1 MKELN
6 NRHKMKNFFKVMSA
20 MIAAGSLMACGGGG
34 EAQSCCSSSNCDCA
48 KGDKKACVDPAAC
61 ACGQAEYVNEAV
73 IENIMSRRS
82 IRRYANKQVPAE
94 LLDTILV
101 CGINAPNARNQ
112 QSYEIK
118 VVTDSACVAFLADNL
133 NGLYKAPVYVFI
145 ANDVN
150 AGMSLIDVGLLS
162 ENIGLAAWAYGIGSI
177 NLGMPVRAMKE
188 KPELLAKLQFSEGYD
203 LCLVL
208 ALGYP
213 DETPDAKP
221 RVKEKIQYVNLL
233 SDED

>member
-1 MKELN
+1 MKTFA
-6 NRHKMKNFFKVMSA
+6 KFMSA
-20 MIAAGSLMACGGGG
+20 LIAASGLVACGGA
-34 EAQSCCSSSNCDCA
+34 AQADKCCASADCGCTDCSA
-48 KGDKKACVDPAAC
+48 DKNECVNSQC
-61 ACGQAEYVNEAV
+61 ACCASDVVNTAV

-82 IRRYANKQVPAE
+82 IRRYADKQVPAE

-112 QSYEIK
+112 QAYEVK

-133 NGLYKAPVYVFI
+133 HGLYKAPVYVFI

-150 AGMSLIDVGLLS
+150 AGMSLIDVGLMS

-221 RVKEKIQYVNLL
+221 RVKEKIEYVNLL